1 MLLANWTVNKDIK
14 KKKTPKKL
22 EIINC
27 IIFWYFTKLSQVKQF
42 AIITYEHGIY
52 EFPHELAND
61 LELRDLRKLRNIRRV
76 LQPHGIIA

>member
-1 MLLANWTVNKDIK
+1 MFYQT
-14 KKKTPKKL
+14 
-22 EIINC
+22 
-27 IIFWYFTKLSQVKQF
+27 FLSPQVKQF
-42 AIITYEHGIY
+42 AIITYQHGIY

>member
-1 MLLANWTVNKDIK
+1 MFYQT
-14 KKKTPKKL
+14 
-22 EIINC
+22 
-27 IIFWYFTKLSQVKQF
+27 FLSPQVKQF

-76 LQPHGIIA
+76 LQPME